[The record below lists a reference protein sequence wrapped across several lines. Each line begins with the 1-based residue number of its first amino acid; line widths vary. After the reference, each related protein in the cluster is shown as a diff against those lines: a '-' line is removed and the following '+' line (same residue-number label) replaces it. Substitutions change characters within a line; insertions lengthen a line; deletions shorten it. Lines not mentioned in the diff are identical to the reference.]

1 MFLLAIAM
9 ICYTLGIMFL
19 FRRSLILIAN
29 VSHQSPQ
36 VLFLAG
42 LYFFIGIAG
51 TVKFFSKKGKKK
63 GSVVY
68 FIGLILIWL
77 QFTFFGALVQLSGLF
92 IIFRSFLPEF
102 YDYLCRLP
110 FVGHYLSIVYQIEQK
125 AIQFKMHWIRFRVIK
140 AIGYESVFTR
150 Y

>member
-1 MFLLAIAM
+1 MLLLTLAM

-19 FRRSLILIAN
+19 FRRSLILISN
-29 VSHQSPQ
+29 VLHLLAQ

-42 LYFFIGIAG
+42 LYFFIGISG

-68 FIGLILIWL
+68 FVGLILIWL
-77 QFTFFGALVQLSGLF
+77 QFTFIGALVQLTGLF

-110 FVGHYLSIVYQIEQK
+110 FVGHYLSTTY
-125 AIQFKMHWIRFRVIK
+125 VIDRK
-140 AIGYESVFTR
+140 LYNSKCTG
-150 Y
+150 